1 MTTFCIFNPSQ
12 GPENRIVR
20 YVQYPVAVSQYLWD
34 QHMKLSART
43 EELLQV
49 VTVIDDRIDAAVA
62 LEFKE
67 DVRQMTENAP
77 AKVIDSSG
85 LGAIVATM
93 KHLAP
98 ERSLALAGL
107 TGPVDRVFRLTRMDS
122 VFSLY
127 PTLDL
132 ALQDQS

>member
-1 MTTFCIFNPSQ
+1 MT
-12 GPENRIVR
+12 
-20 YVQYPVAVSQYLWD
+20 
-34 QHMKLSART
+34 LSART

-67 DVRQMTENAP
+67 NMRQMTENAP
-77 AKVIDSSG
+77 PKVILDLSAVVFIDSSG

-107 TGPVDRVFRLTRMDS
+107 TAPVDRVFRLTRMDS

-127 PTLDL
+127 PTLDH